1 MKHTSIKE
9 NEIQKGVI
17 NVLSTQSILPIDESD
32 FGNIK
37 NIKAYQIFTLKNED
51 DRFDYEINEIFMN
64 GITKLIVYTEGNNI
78 KLKTIEYILSSIKN
92 RFNTNVEIIYGTVYD
107 IEDEQIKVH
116 VFLSNENN

>member
-92 RFNTNVEIIYGTVYD
+92 RFNTNVEIIYGTVDD
-107 IEDEQIKVH
+107 IEDEKIKVH
-116 VFLSNENN
+116 V